1 MSLLSSQLE
10 LFQDNVLSPSNPVKT
25 HKDFA
30 DCRYDISINEIKIV
44 LGLIS
49 LIRKS
54 DNEFRTFKF
63 SVTGLARYLGIVHKN
78 RCPDVRDVI
87 ERLESKKVIL
97 PDDGLPVRER
107 PSIPW
112 LSRCQVSE
120 SKNFVELKLNPEL
133 AELLTDPEIDTNYL
147 AYQLAIIWQMKST
160 YSVKLYHL
168 LLKHYWENKDGKVIK
183 NTFERTIVEL
193 KDLLKIPMEK
203 YPLPGNFKDK
213 VINIAREECKKYAD
227 LIFDV
232 EPKRNGRAIIGYR
245 FVIERNPDYKPEK
258 VELEAVSSRHT
269 GAEKY
274 DKIINDALKGEY
286 QEAVRKL
293 ISYKVTK
300 SGIAELIHICKPEQ
314 ILYVIKSIENATTKP
329 DNIAG
334 AIRQGCRDM
343 SQNQL
348 SEYDRLLI
356 ELEKEQA
363 KKQLQQEIVFAQT
376 EAAATVT
383 AQAQVTLKD
392 EMEAYLAQLGE
403 KDFTS
408 LVEDFLGKANGFLK
422 ANFVLEEAAKTGT
435 FSRLKLIQY
444 LIDRNM
450 NGN

>member
-1 MSLLSSQLE
+1 MSLLSPQLE

-78 RCPDVRDVI
+78 RCPDVRAVI

-107 PSIPW
+107 PSVPW

-160 YSVKLYHL
+160 YSVKIYHL

-183 NTFERTIVEL
+183 NTFERTITEL
-193 KDLLKIPMEK
+193 KDLLKIPADT

-232 EPKRNGRAIIGYR
+232 EPKRNGRSIVGYKFIIA
-245 FVIERNPDYKPEK
+245 RNPDYKPEK

-269 GAEKY
+269 GVEKY

-293 ISYKVTK
+293 IYYKVTK
-300 SGIAELIHICKPEQ
+300 SGIAELINICKPEQ
-314 ILYVIKSIENATTKP
+314 ILFVIKNIEKSTVKP

-334 AIRQGCRDM
+334 AIRQGCREM

-348 SEYDRLLI
+348 SEYDRILL
-356 ELEKEQA
+356 ELEQEQA
-363 KKQLQQEIVFAQT
+363 KKHLQQELLLVET
-376 EAAATVT
+376 EAAATLT
-383 AQAQVTLKD
+383 ANKQVSEKESLEEYLSKLGVEEFNTLVL
-392 EMEAYLAQLGE
+392 E
-403 KDFTS
+403 
-408 LVEDFLGKANGFLK
+408 FLSKASELLK
-422 ANFVLEEAAKTGT
+422 ARFVLTDAAVPGT
-435 FSRLKLIQY
+435 ISRSKLIQY
-444 LIDRNM
+444 LMDKNRIA
-450 NGN
+450 